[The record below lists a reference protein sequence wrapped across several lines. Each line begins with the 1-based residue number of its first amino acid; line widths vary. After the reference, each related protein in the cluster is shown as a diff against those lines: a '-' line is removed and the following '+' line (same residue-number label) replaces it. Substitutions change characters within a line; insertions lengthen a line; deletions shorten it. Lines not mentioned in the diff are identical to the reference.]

1 MMTTMKQAAVLMVL
15 ALSCSSYAESKR
27 YQIDPEHLTVGF
39 LVEHVGFA
47 KVFGMFRDA
56 RGGFS
61 FDEETSTISNVRI
74 VVQTASVFTGV
85 DARDQHLRSGDFL
98 DVETFPEMVFEAG
111 RSVLE
116 NREGTLTGRLTILGV
131 TKPLTLAV
139 TWNKSGESPLPGRPY
154 VAGLSARGSFARSEF
169 GMTYGVLDGLVGD
182 DVELIIELEAHRQ

>member
-1 MMTTMKQAAVLMVL
+1 MTARAHAVVLMVL

-27 YQIDPEHLTVGF
+27 YEIDPEHLTVGF

-56 RGGFS
+56 RGGFT
-61 FDEETSTISNVRI
+61 FDEETSTISNVRV

-98 DVETFPEMVFEAG
+98 DVETFPEMIFEAD

-169 GMTYGVLDGLVGD
+169 GMTYGVLDGLVGE

>member
-1 MMTTMKQAAVLMVL
+1 MDRLQRFLIGGL
-15 ALSCSSYAESKR
+15 
-27 YQIDPEHLTVGF
+27 LTV
-39 LVEHVGFA
+39 LVAGLVVVRLMLDLNDLRRQENTQQVIERVA
-47 KVFGMFRDA
+47 RQVEMFRDA
-56 RGGFS
+56 RGGFT
-61 FDEETSTISNVRI
+61 FDEETSTLSNVRV

-98 DVETFPEMVFEAG
+98 DVETFPEMIFEAD

-116 NREGTLTGRLTILGV
+116 NREGTLAGRLTILGV

-169 GMTYGVLDGLVGD
+169 GMTYGVLDGLVGE